1 MDSLSNLNVFVQVA
15 ETGSFVAAGGTL
27 GVSASAIGKSIS
39 RLESRLNVRLFHRS
53 TRSLTLTAEGM
64 LFLERSRRILAEF
77 EAAEQELSLT
87 AQFPQGR
94 LRISLPMVGSL
105 MQPVLSEFMHHYPQI
120 ELELNFTDK
129 MVDVIEEGFDAVIR
143 TGEMTDSRLN
153 LRKLGDYT
161 KFVVASPEYLAQH
174 GTPHNPSELA
184 QHRCLHYR
192 FSRSGKIEPWPLTAA
207 LPVNLPLSMVCNNLE
222 AQVYFAQ
229 QGCGITCLPEF
240 AVRDA
245 LASGKLQK
253 ILHNYL
259 SHSAAF
265 NILWPSGGYMT
276 PRLRVFI
283 DFLCEHTFARSR
295 T

>member
-1 MDSLSNLNVFVQVA
+1 MDSLNSLNVFVQVA
-15 ETGSFVAAGGTL
+15 ETGSFVAAGGVL
-27 GVSASAIGKSIS
+27 GVSASAIGKSVS
-39 RLESRLNVRLFHRS
+39 RLERKLNVRLFHRS
-53 TRSLTLTAEGM
+53 TRSLTLTAEGA

-77 EAAEQELSLT
+77 EAAEQELSLA

-105 MQPVLSEFMHHYPQI
+105 MQPVLSEFMRHYPQV

-143 TGEMTDSRLN
+143 TGEITDSRLN

-161 KFVVASPEYLAQH
+161 KYVVASPEYLAER
-174 GTPHNPSELA
+174 GTPQSPAELVG
-184 QHRCLHYR
+184 HSCLHYR
-192 FSRSGKIEPWPLTAA
+192 FSRSGKIEPWPLIGA
-207 LPVNLPLSMVCNNLE
+207 LADNLPQSMVCNNLE

-245 LASGKLQK
+245 LAMGKLQK
-253 ILHNYL
+253 ILPEYVSHNA
-259 SHSAAF
+259 SF

-283 DFLCEHTFARSR
+283 DFLCAHTFARSR
-295 T
+295 S

>member
-1 MDSLSNLNVFVQVA
+1 M
-15 ETGSFVAAGGTL
+15 AAGGVL

-53 TRSLTLTAEGM
+53 TRSLTLTAEGS

-77 EAAEQELSLT
+77 EAAEQELSLA

-105 MQPVLSEFMHHYPQI
+105 MQPVLSEFMRHYPQV

-143 TGEMTDSRLN
+143 TGEMTDSRLS

-161 KFVVASPEYLAQH
+161 KYVVASPQYLAER
-174 GTPHNPSELA
+174 GTPQNPAELA
-184 QHRCLHYR
+184 HHLCLHYR
-192 FSRSGKIEPWPLTAA
+192 FSRSGKIEPWPLTGA
-207 LPVNLPLSMVCNNLE
+207 LPAHLPLSMVCNNLE
-222 AQVYFAQ
+222 AQVYFTQ
-229 QGCGITCLPEF
+229 QGCGISCLPEF
-240 AVRDA
+240 AVRDG
-245 LASGKLQK
+245 LTSGKLQK
-253 ILHNYL
+253 ILPDYVLHN
-259 SHSAAF
+259 AAF

-283 DFLCEHTFARSR
+283 DFLCEHTFAHSRS
-295 T
+295 

>member
-15 ETGSFVAAGGTL
+15 ETGSFVAAGGAL

-39 RLESRLNVRLFHRS
+39 RLENRLGVRLFHRS
-53 TRSLTLTAEGM
+53 TRSLTLTAEGA

-77 EAAEQELSLT
+77 EAAERELSLT

-105 MQPVLSEFMHHYPQI
+105 MQPVLSAFMHHYPQI

-143 TGEMTDSRLN
+143 TGEITDSRLN

-161 KFVVASPEYLAQH
+161 KFVVASPQYLAQR
-174 GTPHNPSELA
+174 GTPLTPAELL
-184 QHRCLHYR
+184 QHSCLHYR
-192 FSRSGKIEPWPLTAA
+192 FSRSGKIEPWPLKGAPG
-207 LPVNLPLSMVCNNLE
+207 LNLPLSMVCNNLE
-222 AQVYFAQ
+222 AQVYFTQ
-229 QGCGITCLPEF
+229 QGCGISCLPEF

-245 LASGKLQK
+245 LASGKMQK
-253 ILHNYL
+253 ILHQHV
-259 SHSAAF
+259 SHSASF

-276 PRLRVFI
+276 PRLRVLI
-283 DFLCEHTFARSR
+283 DFLCEHTFAEARP
-295 T
+295 

>member
-1 MDSLSNLNVFVQVA
+1 
-15 ETGSFVAAGGTL
+15 VAAGGVL

-53 TRSLTLTAEGM
+53 TRSLTLTAEGS

-77 EAAEQELSLT
+77 EAAEQELSLA

-105 MQPVLSEFMHHYPQI
+105 MQPVLSEFMRHYPQV

-143 TGEMTDSRLN
+143 TGEMTDSRLS

-161 KFVVASPEYLAQH
+161 KYVVASPQYLAER
-174 GTPHNPSELA
+174 GTPQNPAELA
-184 QHRCLHYR
+184 HHLCLHYR
-192 FSRSGKIEPWPLTAA
+192 FSRSGKIEPWPLTGA
-207 LPVNLPLSMVCNNLE
+207 LPAHLPLSMVCNNLE
-222 AQVYFAQ
+222 AQVYFTQ
-229 QGCGITCLPEF
+229 QGCGISCLPEF
-240 AVRDA
+240 AVRDG
-245 LASGKLQK
+245 LTSGKLQK
-253 ILHNYL
+253 ILPDYVLHN
-259 SHSAAF
+259 AAF

-283 DFLCEHTFARSR
+283 DFLCEHTFAHSRS
-295 T
+295 